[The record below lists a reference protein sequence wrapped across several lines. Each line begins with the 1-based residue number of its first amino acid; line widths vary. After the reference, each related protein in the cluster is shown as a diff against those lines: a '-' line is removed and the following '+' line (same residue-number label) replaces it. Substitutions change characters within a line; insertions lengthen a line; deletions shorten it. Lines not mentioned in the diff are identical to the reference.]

1 MIAQTTGTTIA
12 ISESQQEGINMHRRD
27 LMKAGGLL
35 ITASALTRSGMA
47 QESSGLYMP
56 PDSCKPTVRLT
67 AGPYFTLDSLRRP
80 DIREDRVGVPLRLT
94 FTVVDDYYC
103 TPIEGAVVDVWH
115 SDAEGIYSGVVNNI
129 FDNNTMRLS
138 GQQVDTRDRTSFLRG
153 HQIADSNGRV
163 EFTTIYPGWYSGRLP
178 HIHVRALFPGA
189 EQWSAFFTQLFLPPD
204 IDRFVYTE
212 EPYRARGLYP
222 ITLERDL
229 VLKGDAGALAKLT
242 IPMTR
247 RANDITGEMIL
258 AI

>member
-1 MIAQTTGTTIA
+1 
-12 ISESQQEGINMHRRD
+12 MHRRD

-35 ITASALTRSGMA
+35 LTGSALTHRSYA
-47 QESSGLYMP
+47 QEASGLYMP

-67 AGPYFTLDSLRRP
+67 AGPYFTLDSQRRS

-103 TPIEGAVVDVWH
+103 TPIEGAAVDVWH

-138 GQQVDTRDRTSFLRG
+138 GQQVDTRDRPTFLRG
-153 HQIADSNGRV
+153 HQVAGSDGTV

-189 EQWSAFFTQLFLPPD
+189 EQWSAFVTQLFLPPD
-204 IDRFVYTE
+204 IDQVVYNE

-229 VLKGDAGALAKLT
+229 VLKGDAEALRRLT
-242 IPMTR
+242 IRIDRT
-247 RANDITGEMIL
+247 ANGLHGQMVL